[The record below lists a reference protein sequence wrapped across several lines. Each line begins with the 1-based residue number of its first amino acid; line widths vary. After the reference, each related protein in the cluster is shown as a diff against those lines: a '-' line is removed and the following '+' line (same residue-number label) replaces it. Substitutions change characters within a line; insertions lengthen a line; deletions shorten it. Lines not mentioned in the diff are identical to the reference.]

1 MVEEF
6 SKSEVPLICRL
17 AFGLA
22 SDDLFFVTANLQR
35 LVVED
40 LRSES
45 KVTTFRNEN
54 EFLELL
60 IAADLGKEHTL
71 RLILAVLR
79 SVSTP
84 TAPPAWVDVDLTPSQ
99 IDRLQLYGA
108 LNRDL
113 NVGSVEANDLQLTGL
128 EFGPQF
134 YDLLMQAPVSIAMLL
149 GTEHRFA
156 FVNKRY
162 SELIGAKSI
171 SNVLGKTMMEAFP
184 ELQEQGFIDL
194 LDRAYETGKPLV
206 LTERRCTF
214 FRGTTGA
221 MEEGHF
227 DSVLQPIRNALGEIR
242 GIMIQT
248 TDVTQQVLARGVRE
262 NRETLLYRQWAELNS
277 IYDNAPIGLVLIDTK
292 DFRILRLNERQATL
306 MGGRA
311 ADFLGKPIWDVVHD
325 IPELPELFDR
335 IIAGQMV
342 DNHILE
348 GELASSPGVH
358 RYWLVNYAP
367 TYSEDGKVEAITAVS
382 LEISSQTKADILLC
396 PKEHW
401 YAHKMSEV
409 HVLGV

>member
-1 MVEEF
+1 V
-6 SKSEVPLICRL
+6 KCRL

-22 SDDLFFVTANLQR
+22 SDDLFFVTASLYR
-35 LVVED
+35 PVVED

-45 KVTTFRNEN
+45 KVATFRDEN

-60 IAADLGKEHTL
+60 IAADLGEEHTV
-71 RLILAVLR
+71 RLILAVLL
-79 SVSTP
+79 SVASP
-84 TAPPAWVDVDLTPSQ
+84 TAPPAWIDVDLTRNQ
-99 IDRLQLYGA
+99 IDRLQLNG
-108 LNRDL
+108 LSNRDL
-113 NVGSVEANDLQLTGL
+113 NVGSIEGNDPLLTGP
-128 EFGPQF
+128 ESRPQF
-134 YDLLMQAPVSIAMLL
+134 YDLLMQAPVPIAMLL
-149 GTEHRFA
+149 GAEHRFA
-156 FVNKRY
+156 FINKRY
-162 SELIGAKSI
+162 AELIGAKSI
-171 SNVLGKTMMEAFP
+171 SSLLGKTMLEAFP
-184 ELQEQGFIDL
+184 ELEEQRFIEL
-194 LDRAYETGKPLV
+194 LDRAYETGTPLV

-214 FRGTTGA
+214 FRETTGA

-227 DSVLQPIRNALGEIR
+227 DSVFQPIRNALGEIS

-248 TDVTQQVLARGVRE
+248 TDVTQQVLERGVRE

-277 IYDNAPIGLVLIDTK
+277 IYDNAPIGLILIETR
-292 DFRILRLNERQATL
+292 DFRILRLNERQAAL
-306 MGGRA
+306 MGGSA
-311 ADFLGKPIWDVVHD
+311 SDFLGKPIWDVVHD

-335 IIAGQMV
+335 VIAGQMV

-401 YAHKMSEV
+401 YAPKKSKV
-409 HVLGV
+409 LVLGV